1 MQRNAPTPVIMT
13 LSSHDPSGCVGIQAD
28 IETSISLGCHCTP
41 IVTALCAR
49 DTRDIKDVTAVD
61 TGFLI
66 EQSRAILE
74 DMPVKAIKLDYLA
87 NVSQVEAVHTILRD
101 YPGIP
106 VVLNPARSI
115 ANLASREGN
124 AVLEAAKHLLFPAT
138 TLLCPDIVEAH
149 QIAQQGDTI
158 DACAQ
163 EILEAGGDHLL
174 ISGTR
179 RCQKS
184 YENSLYNSQGLVR
197 RYTWERLSVFSHGGG
212 ATLSASI
219 ACYLGHG
226 LLLRDAVQQGQ
237 NFAWHSLAA
246 SRRLGMGYGVPNRLF
261 WADKNVEGGRTRGSG
276 GGC

>member
-66 EQSRAILE
+66 EQCRAILE
-74 DMPVKAIKLDYLA
+74 DMPIKAIKIDYLA
-87 NVSQVEAVHTILRD
+87 NVSQVEAVHAILLD
-101 YPGIP
+101 YPNIP
-106 VVLNPARSI
+106 LVLNPVRAI
-115 ANLASREGN
+115 ANLTSLEGN
-124 AVLEAAKHLLFPAT
+124 AVLEAAKYLLFPIT
-138 TLLCPDIVEAH
+138 TLLCPDIVEAY

-179 RCQKS
+179 RTQKT

-197 RYTWERLSVFSHGGG
+197 RYTWERLSVFSHGSG
-212 ATLSASI
+212 ATLCASI

-226 LLLRDAVQQGQ
+226 LLLSDAVQQGQ
-237 NFAWHSLAA
+237 NFAWQSLAA
-246 SRRLGMGYGVPNRLF
+246 SRRLGMGHGVPNRLF
-261 WADKNVEGGRTRGSG
+261 WADKNVEGERRRGSD